1 MIEIIIISVLSL
13 LVVVLGFT
21 TFNLLNKT
29 EKYEDLAK
37 YYADLFIQMDSFIEL
52 SNKRIQE
59 IDEKGSFR
67 SDDEIGWFFEQI
79 KYIQEVFNKFKENL

>member
-1 MIEIIIISVLSL
+1 MEILLIIISILFIISIYIVI
-13 LVVVLGFT
+13 
-21 TFNLLNKT
+21 NLLRKT

>member
-1 MIEIIIISVLSL
+1 MEILLIIISILFIISIYIVI
-13 LVVVLGFT
+13 
-21 TFNLLNKT
+21 NLLRKT

-37 YYADLFIQMDSFIEL
+37 YYADLFIQMDSFIEM

-59 IDEKGSFR
+59 IDEKGLFK

>member
-1 MIEIIIISVLSL
+1 MEILLIIISILFIISIYIVI
-13 LVVVLGFT
+13 
-21 TFNLLNKT
+21 NLLRKT

-37 YYADLFIQMDSFIEL
+37 YYADLFVQMDSFIEL

>member
-1 MIEIIIISVLSL
+1 MEILLIIISILFIISIYIVI
-13 LVVVLGFT
+13 
-21 TFNLLNKT
+21 NLLRKT

-37 YYADLFIQMDSFIEL
+37 YYADLFVQMDSFIEM

-59 IDEKGSFR
+59 IDEKGLFK